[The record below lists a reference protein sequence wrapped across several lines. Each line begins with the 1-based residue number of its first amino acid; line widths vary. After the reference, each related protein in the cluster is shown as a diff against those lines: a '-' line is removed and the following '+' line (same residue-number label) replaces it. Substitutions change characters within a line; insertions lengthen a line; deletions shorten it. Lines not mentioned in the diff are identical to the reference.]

1 MNYNMEND
9 IGTILLGAD
18 EIREISKRIGGQI
31 SEDFK
36 DSEKLVLL
44 CILKGSTPF
53 FADLM
58 REVTIPCEI
67 EFMRVSSYAGTES
80 TGKLNVRLDMHGD
93 DIGECDIIIVED
105 IIDSGNTLYML
116 KSYLEE
122 KGARSVSI
130 CTLLDKPDRR
140 AEHIKGHLT
149 TDYTG
154 AVIPDEFVVGYGLDY
169 DEKYRNLPYVG
180 ILKREVYEK

>member
-9 IGTILLGAD
+9 IGTILIGAD
-18 EIREISKRIGGQI
+18 ELRAISKRIGGQI

-36 DSEKLVLL
+36 DSKKLVLL
-44 CILKGSTPF
+44 CILKGSAPF

-67 EFMRVSSYAGTES
+67 EFMRVSSYVGTES
-80 TGKLNVRLDMHGD
+80 TGKLNVRLDMHRD

-116 KSYLEE
+116 KAYLEE
-122 KGARSVSI
+122 KGAKSVSI

-140 AEHIKGHLT
+140 AEHIKGHLA

>member
-53 FADLM
+53 FCRPHERSNDSLRDRIHACFL
-58 REVTIPCEI
+58 
-67 EFMRVSSYAGTES
+67 
-80 TGKLNVRLDMHGD
+80 VRRYGIHGQ
-93 DIGECDIIIVED
+93 
-105 IIDSGNTLYML
+105 
-116 KSYLEE
+116 
-122 KGARSVSI
+122 A
-130 CTLLDKPDRR
+130 
-140 AEHIKGHLT
+140 
-149 TDYTG
+149 
-154 AVIPDEFVVGYGLDY
+154 
-169 DEKYRNLPYVG
+169 
-180 ILKREVYEK
+180 